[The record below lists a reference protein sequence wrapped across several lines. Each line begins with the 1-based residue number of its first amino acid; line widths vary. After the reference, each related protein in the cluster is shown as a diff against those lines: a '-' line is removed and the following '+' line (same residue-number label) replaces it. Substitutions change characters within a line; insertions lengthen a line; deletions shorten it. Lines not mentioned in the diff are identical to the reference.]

1 MPALPAF
8 TTRFP
13 PAGVSLAFGR
23 VAMTPPEGDATTM
36 RIWRRGESDEPTA
49 FSGAPA
55 PPGPVAPAAPP
66 ARGAEAPVRGLLC
79 SLLANAMFASSDAL
93 VKGLTATY
101 SIFQIIPMQVAF
113 ACIPILIMLQHDG
126 GIRCMRAAHPWLILL
141 RGSLAGVGTI
151 FSFYAFSTL
160 PLADVYAIAFCT
172 PMVVTILSIPIL
184 GEQVRIHRWGAIVM
198 GFIGILVMVRPGFEA
213 LTLGHLSALASVFTG
228 AGVVLIMRKIS
239 RDEQRAVL
247 VTAVML
253 GLLTTSLP
261 VALFI
266 FKTPAWFDV
275 MRAAA
280 SGLLMGSAQ
289 FLVVRA
295 LSLAPAS
302 TIAPMQYTMIVW
314 ALAYGS
320 LFFGN
325 AIDPFVVLGAAI
337 VIASSLYIMHRER
350 RLGRTL
356 RAHVK

>member
-1 MPALPAF
+1 MIP
-8 TTRFP
+8 RF
-13 PAGVSLAFGR
+13 GGI
-23 VAMTPPEGDATTM
+23 ETTM
-36 RIWRRGESDEPTA
+36 RLQRRDDEPM
-49 FSGAPA
+49 APA
-55 PPGPVAPAAPP
+55 PEPAA
-66 ARGAEAPVRGLLC
+66 AAPGIETPLLGILC
-79 SLLANAMFASSDAL
+79 SLVANVMFASSDAL
-93 VKGLTATY
+93 VKGLTASY

-113 ACIPILIMLQHDG
+113 ACIPILVMLRRDG
-126 GIRCMRAAHPWLILL
+126 GFRRMRAAHPRLIVL
-141 RGSLAGVGTI
+141 RGFLAGIGTI
-151 FSFYAFSTL
+151 FGFYAFSAL

-184 GEQVRIHRWGAIVM
+184 GEQVRIHRWAAVVV
-198 GFIGILVMVRPGFEA
+198 GFLGILVMVRPGFEA
-213 LTLGHLSALASVFTG
+213 LTLGHLSALGSVFTG

-253 GLLTTSLP
+253 GLLATSLP
-261 VALFI
+261 IALFV
-266 FKTPAWFDV
+266 FKLPAWFDV
-275 MRAAA
+275 LRVGAA
-280 SGLLMGSAQ
+280 GLFMGSAQ

-325 AIDPFVVLGAAI
+325 VVDPFVVAGATI

-350 RLGRTL
+350 RRGRTL

>member
-1 MPALPAF
+1 
-8 TTRFP
+8 
-13 PAGVSLAFGR
+13 
-23 VAMTPPEGDATTM
+23 M
-36 RIWRRGESDEPTA
+36 RLRRRGDHDVPMV
-49 FSGAPA
+49 
-55 PPGPVAPAAPP
+55 PVPAPAAPP
-66 ARGAEAPVRGLLC
+66 AAVPTAQTAPETALLGVLC
-79 SLLANAMFASSDAL
+79 SLLANLMFASSDAL

-113 ACIPILIMLQHDG
+113 ACIPILVMLRRDG
-126 GIRCMRAAHPWLILL
+126 GIRRMRAAHPRLIVL
-141 RGSLAGVGTI
+141 RGLLAGVGTI
-151 FSFYAFSTL
+151 FGFYAFSAL
-160 PLADVYAIAFCT
+160 PLAEVYAIAFCT

-184 GEQVRIHRWGAIVM
+184 GEQVRAHRWAAVVV
-198 GFIGILVMVRPGFEA
+198 GFLGILVMVRPGFA
-213 LTLGHLSALASVFTG
+213 TLTLGHLSALGSVFTG

-253 GLLTTSLP
+253 GLLATSLP
-261 VALFI
+261 VALFV
-266 FKTPAWFDV
+266 FKPPAWFDLLRV
-275 MRAAA
+275 GAA
-280 SGLLMGSAQ
+280 GLLMGSAQ

-325 AIDPFVVLGAAI
+325 QIDPFVVIGACI

-350 RLGRTL
+350 VRGRTL

>member
-1 MPALPAF
+1 
-8 TTRFP
+8 
-13 PAGVSLAFGR
+13 
-23 VAMTPPEGDATTM
+23 M
-36 RIWRRGESDEPTA
+36 RLRRRGDHDVPMV
-49 FSGAPA
+49 
-55 PPGPVAPAAPP
+55 PVPAPAAPP
-66 ARGAEAPVRGLLC
+66 AAVPTAQTAPETALLGVLC
-79 SLLANAMFASSDAL
+79 SLLANLMFASSDAL

-113 ACIPILIMLQHDG
+113 ACIPILVMLRRDG
-126 GIRCMRAAHPWLILL
+126 GIRRMRAAHPRLIVL
-141 RGSLAGVGTI
+141 RGLLAGIGTI
-151 FSFYAFSTL
+151 FGFYAFSAL
-160 PLADVYAIAFCT
+160 PLAEVYAIAFCT

-184 GEQVRIHRWGAIVM
+184 GEQVRAHRWAAVVV
-198 GFIGILVMVRPGFEA
+198 GFLGILVMVRPGFA
-213 LTLGHLSALASVFTG
+213 TLTLGHLSALGSVFTG

-253 GLLTTSLP
+253 GLLATSLP
-261 VALFI
+261 VALFV
-266 FKTPAWFDV
+266 FKPPAWFDLLRV
-275 MRAAA
+275 GAA
-280 SGLLMGSAQ
+280 GLLMGSAQ

-325 AIDPFVVLGAAI
+325 QIDPFVVIGACI

-350 RLGRTL
+350 VRGRTL